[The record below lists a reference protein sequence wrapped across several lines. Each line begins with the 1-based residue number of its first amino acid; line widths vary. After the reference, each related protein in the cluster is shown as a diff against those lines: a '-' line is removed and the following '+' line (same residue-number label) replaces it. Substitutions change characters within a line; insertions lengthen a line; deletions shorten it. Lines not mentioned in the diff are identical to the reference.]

1 MGEATN
7 PGPGTNISQHTKVF
21 SLNTGGAPGAWRLYD
36 EAFLESP
43 VVVLQECNMSNKE
56 WSAFVRTSAKLGY
69 NGFYQPGPLRHDRW
83 GNQRSHGGVAVL
95 CHKSVPHSFA
105 GSNHVW
111 GIQSIGVWI
120 AGSLLINI
128 YSPPG
133 SDPAVPQ
140 LLGMW
145 WEQHRLD
152 SKSWMVLGD
161 FNADPKESKA
171 FHYLRLQGG
180 HLIGNP
186 EHGSRWNSEHFIDWG
201 AVSHSELATY
211 THMNNDIHLSDHKGF
226 WVEFRKLVRQ
236 TKKGRLKPAPKRD
249 VPSWLTKDEWTD
261 LLNVTW
267 TRETMVSRD
276 FRSFTQFSHLP
287 YRFENQD
294 DVQQEWDLFLKCLN
308 HCFHTTYQNLYNNPS
323 CTNDQKRELQ
333 TLLRQPGRSSKGSL
347 ATFQWVNNALGH
359 RSDPTPGEGVRKL
372 RRRIARLFECR
383 RLCNKQH
390 VPPISLLKKVQL
402 EMTSDMNIPE
412 LLSCI
417 SRDIRNTQNLLRIKE
432 QDLKKGR
439 IDQWKA
445 RLNDPTL
452 KGLSSWVKKKSVQD
466 TQAVITFQDN
476 IASTPHQ
483 ATSFILQF
491 WSQLWSSSNEDSH
504 QKVSTLVQDFGP
516 TNPQNW
522 SPISFGDL
530 LLAVRDARGAKGPDN
545 WEGLEI
551 RCLPIKAVEAFH
563 RCTLRWHHTGQVP
576 KQFLESRQVNLIKP
590 HKVVDGRVKCDD
602 LRPISVLSGF
612 WRVYA
617 SAWAKS
623 DQIKTWSKAH
633 LHKDVSHGKGAR
645 GAEEQ
650 AELLQDWYAAKGGVW
665 ASLDWSQAFDRMNPH
680 VTTEAMLRLG
690 IATPLAHLLQKVWC
704 QHHRFLQYENHVHPN
719 RLFSGFGMPQ
729 GDPLSPW
736 ILAIW
741 VSAGLRSL
749 NIDLDQVR
757 HVCYMDD
764 RSFWTQD
771 PESSLCLIHQW
782 TNWSKKMGLKESPN
796 KTQIVAKSEQHSNHS

>member
-1 MGEATN
+1 
-7 PGPGTNISQHTKVF
+7 
-21 SLNTGGAPGAWRLYD
+21 LNTGGAPGAWRLYD

-133 SDPAVPQ
+133 SDPAVPR

-211 THMNNDIHLSDHKGF
+211 AHMNNDIHLSDHKGF

-236 TKKGRLKPAPKRD
+236 TKKGRLKPAPKWD

-267 TRETMVSRD
+267 TRETMLSRD

-333 TLLRQPGRSSKGSL
+333 TLLRQPGRSSLSL
-347 ATFQWVNNALGH
+347 SLLSLSLSLSLSFSVSFSVCLCLSLSVCLCLSVSVGLSLWVCLCLSVFLSA
-359 RSDPTPGEGVRKL
+359 KL
-372 RRRIARLFECR
+372 RRWLAEC
-383 RLCNKQH
+383 QTA
-390 VPPISLLKKVQL
+390 I
-402 EMTSDMNIPE
+402 
-412 LLSCI
+412 
-417 SRDIRNTQNLLRIKE
+417 
-432 QDLKKGR
+432 
-439 IDQWKA
+439 
-445 RLNDPTL
+445 
-452 KGLSSWVKKKSVQD
+452 
-466 TQAVITFQDN
+466 
-476 IASTPHQ
+476 
-483 ATSFILQF
+483 
-491 WSQLWSSSNEDSH
+491 WSA
-504 QKVSTLVQDFGP
+504 K
-516 TNPQNW
+516 
-522 SPISFGDL
+522 DL
-530 LLAVRDARGAKGPDN
+530 LACAVM
-545 WEGLEI
+545 
-551 RCLPIKAVEAFH
+551 
-563 RCTLRWHHTGQVP
+563 
-576 KQFLESRQVNLIKP
+576 
-590 HKVVDGRVKCDD
+590 
-602 LRPISVLSGF
+602 
-612 WRVYA
+612 
-617 SAWAKS
+617 
-623 DQIKTWSKAH
+623 
-633 LHKDVSHGKGAR
+633 
-645 GAEEQ
+645 
-650 AELLQDWYAAKGGVW
+650 
-665 ASLDWSQAFDRMNPH
+665 LD
-680 VTTEAMLRLG
+680 
-690 IATPLAHLLQKVWC
+690 
-704 QHHRFLQYENHVHPN
+704 
-719 RLFSGFGMPQ
+719 
-729 GDPLSPW
+729 
-736 ILAIW
+736 
-741 VSAGLRSL
+741 
-749 NIDLDQVR
+749 
-757 HVCYMDD
+757 
-764 RSFWTQD
+764 
-771 PESSLCLIHQW
+771 
-782 TNWSKKMGLKESPN
+782 TN
-796 KTQIVAKSEQHSNHS
+796 